1 MTLPAAVRR
10 AGFIVAAEGVAAL
23 VVSVVLVVRAL
34 GGADQHIVSG
44 YGTAVWFVLIGAAVL
59 AGGWALITG
68 RRWGRGI
75 AVFAKLLLWGGLV
88 HLRSHQLGYAYGRAR
103 RGAGSLVLL
112 FSPSAVQWASGRTE
126 PPRVSRRHLLCARQF
141 DEFLA
146 RDPIGDPFGLRL
158 PPTSS

>member
-1 MTLPAAVRR
+1 VTLPAAVRR

-44 YGTAVWFVLIGAAVL
+44 YGTAVWFVLVGAAVL

-75 AVFAKLLLWGGLV
+75 AVFANLLLLGVAWYIFG
-88 HLRSHQLGYAYGRAR
+88 SHQLVYAVVVAV
-103 RGAGSLVLL
+103 AALASLGLL
-112 FSPSAVQWASGRTE
+112 FSPSAVRWASGR
-126 PPRVSRRHLLCARQF
+126 
-141 DEFLA
+141 D
-146 RDPIGDPFGLRL
+146 
-158 PPTSS
+158 